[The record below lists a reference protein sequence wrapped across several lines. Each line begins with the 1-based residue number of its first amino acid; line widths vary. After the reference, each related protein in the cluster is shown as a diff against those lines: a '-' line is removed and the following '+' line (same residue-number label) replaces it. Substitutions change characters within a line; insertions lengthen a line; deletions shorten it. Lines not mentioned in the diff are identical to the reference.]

1 MAYTTINDPSAHFQT
16 ELWTGTSGTDTITF
30 SGNSNLQLDFL
41 WAKARTATYS
51 NALFDTNRITSGDY
65 LPLFSD
71 TTGAEQGAYTN
82 ELNTITA
89 DGFTVGTQPHTGNNG
104 TNYVGWAWKANGGTT
119 ASNSNGTI
127 TSTVQANTTAGFSI
141 ITYTGNGTNGATIGH
156 GLNATPELFIP
167 KCRSTTTNWEMYYFP
182 PGGTKQYGYLNLN
195 NAFATWSYTAPTT
208 TTIGLSGSGDSN
220 GNGRTMVGY
229 AFHSVKGYSK
239 IGTYVG
245 NGNADGPFVYTG
257 FKPAW
262 ILFKRTDGGTQNWFL
277 LDNKRDDG
285 FNPRNSYLM
294 PNENSAEDA
303 NNSSVDTDFT
313 SNGFKLRATTGAMN
327 GDGETFFYMA
337 FAESPFVSSAGVPTT
352 AE

>member
-119 ASNSNGTI
+119 ASNSNGSVA
-127 TSTVQANTTAGFSI
+127 STVQVNNTAGFSI
-141 ITYTGNGTNGATIGH
+141 VTWTGDGNGNFTVGHGLNSAPDFLVVKRRGDTSNWYAWHKNLTSGSYVFYLNATNAQASESTVWNGTAPTSTVFTIGTDANIKASDTYVAYCFTSIKGYSKFGTYTGNA
-156 GLNATPELFIP
+156 
-167 KCRSTTTNWEMYYFP
+167 S
-182 PGGTKQYGYLNLN
+182 
-195 NAFATWSYTAPTT
+195 
-208 TTIGLSGSGDSN
+208 
-220 GNGRTMVGY
+220 
-229 AFHSVKGYSK
+229 
-239 IGTYVG
+239 
-245 NGNADGPFVYTG
+245 ADGQFVYTG

-262 ILFKRTDGGTQNWFL
+262 LMTKRISGSGQWSINDIPRHPFNVIDRTL
-277 LDNKRDDG
+277 LANQDHA
-285 FNPRNSYLM
+285 
-294 PNENSAEDA
+294 ETTSA
-303 NNSSVDTDFT
+303 NYSTDFL
-313 SNGFKLRATTGAMN
+313 SNGFKLRTADDAVN
-327 GDGETFFYMA
+327 DGTYVYFA
-337 FAESPFVSSAGVPTT
+337 FAEQPFVATNNVVAT
-352 AE
+352 AF